1 MNVNTLTMVALIKN
15 SYFDIELLTGIVIGI
30 LGGIGILVVIGMLS
44 PSLKI
49 ILICIINSNVTVYLC
64 P

>member
-1 MNVNTLTMVALIKN
+1 MNVNTLTMVALMKN
-15 SYFDIELLTGIVIGI
+15 SYFDMELLTGIIIGI

-49 ILICIINSNVTVYLC
+49 ILIWIINSTVTVYLC